1 MGKPINQIVDQKSR
15 YASGVNES
23 RGENLLRITINGKE
37 YFAKEGETVLDVAR
51 RNNIFI
57 PTLCFLEKV
66 GPIGACRLCVVEV
79 EGLKI
84 PVTACTTRVKDGM
97 VVNTSTPR
105 LERMRKE
112 ILKLILLDHP
122 LMCEACPLD
131 GNCELQTLAYMYDIT
146 PTDLHYYQIEEIQYE
161 ETEHP
166 SPILKYHPQRC
177 ILCGRCVK
185 TCTQITVVGALTF
198 KGRGAS
204 TVISKQM
211 PTIFYKPECISCGE
225 CLAVCPVN
233 AIEEEKIRDRGK
245 KWEIREVE
253 TICPYCGVGCS
264 AIYKAND
271 KDEIFAVESPS
282 HMGVNKGDLC
292 VKGRFGFDFVRHPD
306 RLTTPLLRTE
316 DGFKPISW
324 SEAYDII
331 HAKLLEIK
339 EKYGPDAIMGLSSA
353 RCTNEENY
361 LFQKFMRAAIGTNNV
376 DHCARLCH
384 SSTVAGLKAAFG
396 AGAMTNSIEELD
408 ETDLYFVTGSN
419 TTETHPIIGRRI
431 KRNVDHRGAQLIVA
445 DPRKIELVKFARIWL
460 RHRPGTDI
468 ALLNGLAHV
477 IYREGLWD
485 REFVEKRTAGF
496 DEFVKAIEEYTP
508 EKVEAITGVKAEQL
522 IEAARLI
529 GRAKRATFIYA
540 MGITQ
545 HKYGTDAVKAIA
557 NLALLT
563 GNVGRRGTGVDPLR
577 GQNNVQGAC
586 DLGALPNV
594 FPGYQPVTD
603 PSIRSKFEQEW
614 GVSSLPEKPGIA
626 VSEMAEAVLE
636 GRIKAAYI
644 MGENAALTDAE
655 LRKFRQALEQLAFL
669 VVQDIFLSETAQYAD
684 IVLPAACSF
693 EKDGTFTNTERRV
706 QRVRKVVDPIGS
718 ARPDWVILR
727 DLLEKFGVR
736 APYNHPSDI
745 FEEIRRTTPQYSG
758 ITYRRLEKG
767 GIQWPCY
774 HEEHPGTMFLYA
786 ERFNTPD
793 GKGHFHPVHQIPDYG
808 RDSEFPFILTTGR
821 MRYHYHTGTMS
832 RRTYALNKLV
842 PEGYVEI
849 NPKDAAAL
857 KIKDGDRVKLVSR
870 KGEIEAKVRLSDQVP
885 EGVVFSTFHFSE
897 IPVNVLADG
906 EDLDPV
912 SKIPEYK
919 VIPIRIEPI
928 AP

>member
-1 MGKPINQIVDQKSR
+1 MEAKT
-15 YASGVNES
+15 
-23 RGENLLRITINGKE
+23 ITLTIDGKE
-37 YFAKEGETVLDVAR
+37 YKAREGQTILEVAR
-51 RNNIFI
+51 ENGIFI
-57 PTLCFLEKV
+57 PTLCYLEKL

-84 PVTACTTRVKDGM
+84 PVTACTTHVKDGM
-97 VVNTSTPR
+97 VVRTSTPK

-112 ILKLILLDHP
+112 IIKLILLDHP

-131 GNCELQTLAYMYDIT
+131 GNCELQRLAYMYDIT
-146 PTDLHYYQIEEIQYE
+146 PTDLHYYPIEEIRYE

-204 TVISKQM
+204 TVISKQL

-225 CLAVCPVN
+225 CMAVCPVN
-233 AIEEEKIRDRGK
+233 AIEEKKIRERGK
-245 KWEIREVE
+245 KWEVREVE

-264 AIYKAND
+264 AIYKAS
-271 KDEIFAVESPS
+271 KDDIFAVESPPDL
-282 HMGVNKGDLC
+282 GVNKGDLC

-306 RLTTPLLRTE
+306 RLTTPLLKTK

-324 SEAYDII
+324 NEAYDII
-331 HAKLLEIK
+331 HAKFLEIK
-339 EKYGPDAIMGLSSA
+339 EKYGPDAIMGLASA

-361 LFQKFMRAAIGTNNV
+361 LFQKFMRVAIGTNNV

-408 ETDLYFVTGSN
+408 EADLYFLTGSN

-431 KRNVDHRGAQLIVA
+431 KRNVDRRGARLIVA
-445 DPRKIELVKFARIWL
+445 DPRRIELVKFSIVWL

-468 ALLNGLAHV
+468 ALLNGLAHI
-477 IYREGLWD
+477 IYKEGLWNK
-485 REFVEKRTAGF
+485 EFVEKRTAGF
-496 DEFVKAIEEYTP
+496 EEFVKAIEEYPP
-508 EKVEAITGVKAEQL
+508 ERVASITGVDKEEL
-522 IEAARLI
+522 IRAARMI
-529 GRAKRATFIYA
+529 GSADKVTFIYA

-545 HKYGTDAVKAIA
+545 HRYGTDAVKAIA

-603 PSIRSKFEQEW
+603 PAARLKFEQEW
-614 GVSSLPEKPGIA
+614 GVGKLPEKPGIA
-626 VSEMAEAVLE
+626 VSEMAEAVLD
-636 GRIKAAYI
+636 GHIKAAYI

-655 LRKFRQALEQLAFL
+655 LKKFREALEKLEFL

-706 QRVRKVVDPIGS
+706 QRIRKVLEPIGFS
-718 ARPDWVILR
+718 KPDWMILR
-727 DLLEKFGVR
+727 DLLERFGVP

-745 FEEIRRTTPQYSG
+745 FEEIRRVTPQYRG
-758 ITYRRLEKG
+758 ITYKRLERG

-774 HEEHPGTMFLYA
+774 HEEHPGTPFLYA

-793 GKGHFHPVHQIPDYG
+793 GKGHFHAVHQPEDYG
-808 RDSEFPFILTTGR
+808 KVERFPFILTTGR
-821 MRYHYHTGTMS
+821 VRYHYHTGTMT
-832 RRTYALNKLV
+832 RRTYALNELM
-842 PEGYVEI
+842 PEGFIEI
-849 NPKDAAAL
+849 NPADANKL
-857 KIKDGDRVKLVSR
+857 KLKDGDWVKVVSE
-870 KGEIEAKVRLSDQVP
+870 KGEIEARVKLSERVP
-885 EGVVFSTFHFSE
+885 EGVIFSSFHFAE
-897 IPVNVLADG
+897 IPVNMLADG
-906 EDLDPV
+906 EHLDPV

-919 VIPIRIEPI
+919 VIPVRIEPI
-928 AP
+928 G